1 VIRYGKLN
9 EVNSSA
15 NFVAVVVVAG
25 IVVAIVMLASWRGVK
40 SRSANW
46 IVGQLQKSDL
56 PYEIKVGIGGRVWN
70 PSLGQEGTGLFGPG
84 QATYTL
90 DEHDV
95 VHLRFVYRS
104 GPAQDFSGPLPDLGT
119 RGKSRKPST

>member
-9 EVNSSA
+9 EVNSST
-15 NFVAVVVVAG
+15 NFVAVLVVAG
-25 IVVAIVMLASWRGVK
+25 VVVAIVMLASWRGVK
-40 SRSANW
+40 TRSANW

-70 PSLGQEGTGLFGPG
+70 PSPGQERTALFGPG

-90 DEHDV
+90 DEHNV
-95 VHLRFVYRS
+95 VHLRFEYRS
-104 GPAQDFSGPLPDLGT
+104 GPVQDFSGPLPDLSAL
-119 RGKSRKPST
+119 GKSRKPST